1 MSDQSTKISPV
12 SHKFAVNG
20 DLGMIE
26 GLASPFND
34 EPDSQGDIIAPGAFA
49 KSLKIRPVVMLWA
62 HDQSRPVGHWTD
74 LRETEDGLQVR
85 GQLNLKTSLGREAF
99 EHIKA
104 GDINGLS
111 IGYVVPPNGWK
122 RNKTGRI
129 LSEIE
134 LHEISLV
141 AVPSASRARISGVK
155 QFASP
160 AELKEALREIGCSR
174 AAAEKI
180 TRGGWP
186 ALSGKGNNQLIDS
199 IRALRKAA
207 QGMR

>member
-1 MSDQSTKISPV
+1 MNDHSIKIAPV
-12 SHKFAVNG
+12 SHKFAVDG
-20 DLGMIE
+20 DLGIIE

-34 EPDSQGDIIAPGAFA
+34 EPDSQGDIIAPGAFT
-49 KSLKIRPVVMLWA
+49 KSLKTRSVVMLWA
-62 HDQSRPVGHWTD
+62 HDQARPVGRWTE
-74 LRETEDGLQVR
+74 LKETEKGLLVR

-111 IGYVVPPNGWK
+111 IGYVVPSNGWK
-122 RNKTGRI
+122 RHKAGRI

-141 AVPSASRARISGVK
+141 SVPSASRARITGVK
-155 QFASP
+155 QFSTP
-160 AELKEALREIGCSR
+160 AELKDALREIGCSR

-186 ALSGKGNNQLIDS
+186 ALSGKDNHKLFDS

-207 QGMR
+207 QDMR